1 MAISSDLARR
11 LVRLTGAAAAALV
24 LIGLVGALAL
34 HAYGS
39 YRLDRARA
47 EFDASWGHLTSI
59 PTPPDLPDHENGARW
74 LAAGGFA
81 LVWSLDDQKFIGE
94 LSGRSTDTWTDTDVS
109 RARWI
114 LHEQQNALALLLR
127 SGTVEGF
134 HIGTVGMTTR
144 HDQIP
149 LLDIIKGLRLLT
161 VEARLAW
168 YEGRAADALAA
179 LRAVGR
185 AADGLV
191 KTTVVISSYAG
202 AAAMRWAASGAAE
215 IVTDPC
221 AGPAILEELHTTLP
235 VEDPAYWADKT
246 MATQVAEIA
255 TEGLD
260 YIEDFHD
267 PAMGWSI
274 PFWVSSRFLLEDL
287 FVAQIL
293 DRWNRHLEVGQ
304 GPAADWP
311 ESPGDE
317 IWSDATWPPWLALSG
332 TVTPKMLSGRAQAQA
347 ASTEMQ
353 QLLLALDVRFAAPDG
368 LERDGCGLV
377 DLGSPTALTG
387 EAVICRYDDDLEAIV
402 VEVNGAEGTL
412 EDHTAAGNHNSRFRS
427 IVMPVGPRDELC
439 E

>member
-1 MAISSDLARR
+1 MAISSELARR
-11 LVRLTGAAAAALV
+11 LLRLTGAAAAALV
-24 LIGLVGALAL
+24 LIGLVGALSL

-47 EFDASWGHLTSI
+47 EFDAAWGHLTSV
-59 PTPPDLPDHENGARW
+59 PVPPDFREHENGARW

-94 LSGRSTDTWTDTDVS
+94 LSGRSTKTWTDTDVS

-114 LHEQQNALALLLR
+114 LHEQQNALSLLLR
-127 SGTVEGF
+127 SGTFEKF
-134 HIGTVGMTTR
+134 HIGAVGEATR

-149 LLDIIKGLRLLT
+149 LIDIIKGLRLLT

-168 YEGRAADALAA
+168 HEGRTADCLAA
-179 LRAVGR
+179 LGAVGR
-185 AADGLV
+185 ASDGLM

-221 AGPAILEELHTTLP
+221 AEPVILEELRTVLP
-235 VEDPAYWADKT
+235 VEDPTYWADKT

-267 PAMGWSI
+267 PSVGWSL
-274 PFWVSSRFLLEDL
+274 PFWVLNRYLLEDL

-293 DRWNRHLEVGQ
+293 DRWNRYLEVGQ

-311 ESPGDE
+311 ERPGDE
-317 IWSDATWPPWLALSG
+317 IWGDAAWPPWLALAGSI
-332 TVTPKMLSGRAQAQA
+332 TPNMLSGRAQAQA

-353 QLLLALDVRFAAPDG
+353 QLLVALDLRLAAPAG
-368 LERDGCGLV
+368 LESDACGLV

-387 EAVICRYDDDLEAIV
+387 EAVTCRYDVDLAAIV
-402 VEVNGAEGTL
+402 IEVGGAEGTL
-412 EDHTAAGNHNSRFRS
+412 ESHTSAGNHNSRFRPVV
-427 IVMPVGPRDELC
+427 IPVGRRAELC

>member
-1 MAISSDLARR
+1 MAVSSELARR
-11 LVRLTGAAAAALV
+11 LIRLTGAAVTALI

-81 LVWSLDDQKFIGE
+81 LVWTMDDQKFIGE
-94 LSGRSTDTWTDTDVS
+94 LSGRSTKTWTDTDVS

-127 SGTVEGF
+127 SGTFEEF
-134 HIGTVGMTTR
+134 HIGAVGETTR

-168 YEGRAADALAA
+168 REGRAADSLAA
-179 LRAVGR
+179 LEAVGR
-185 AADGLV
+185 AADGLM

-202 AAAMRWAASGAAE
+202 AATMRWAASGAAE

-221 AGPAILEELHTTLP
+221 AGTATLEDLRAVLP
-235 VEDPAYWADKT
+235 VEDPSYWSDKT

-255 TEGLD
+255 SEGLD

-267 PAMGWSI
+267 PALGWSI
-274 PFWVSSRFLLEDL
+274 PFWVPSRYLLEDL

-293 DRWNRHLEVGQ
+293 DRWNRHLEVGR

-317 IWSDATWPPWLALSG
+317 IWGDATWPPWLALAG
-332 TVTPKMLSGRAQAQA
+332 NVTPNMLSGRAQAQA

-353 QLLLALDVRFAAPDG
+353 QLLLALELRFAAPDG
-368 LERDGCGLV
+368 LESDACGLV

-387 EAVICRYDDDLEAIV
+387 EAVTCRHDVDLDAIV
-402 VEVNGAEGTL
+402 VEVSGAEGTL
-412 EDHTAAGNHNSRFRS
+412 EGHTSAGNHNSRFRP
-427 IVMPVGPRDELC
+427 IVIPVGRTAELC